1 MISRGPPWS
10 RLPLRARVTAMFML
24 LALASTAT
32 VSVVSYGLARR
43 YVLDQRDRLA
53 TSQAFSNAR
62 LARSLLRAG
71 DPAPELVVDAIR
83 SEAGAQVLLRFDG
96 EWYTSAVALDPGD
109 LPPGMGALVDGGS
122 AARQRFSKDGITNLA
137 VGVPLPAVDAVYYE
151 VSPLVELRRTLGI
164 LSTALIVASVVTTLA
179 AAVAGLVVSRRL
191 LRPLHRMSDAAV
203 DIADG
208 ELDRRLEE
216 VADSDLEPLVESFNH
231 MADAIQVRI
240 EREARFASDVS
251 HELRTPLTTLATA
264 VELARNRRAEMPE
277 RAATAVDL
285 LGAEVEYF
293 ERLVLDLLEIS
304 RLDAGAEIVEIE
316 EVDLRELLGGI
327 ARAYG
332 APAVFVVDGQRCVVM
347 TDRRR
352 IERIVANLFE
362 NAGRYAGGVTH
373 GSGEGPTLD
382 DTPAGPDSA
391 CLWSPNTHDCSE
403 APSASKRRRAAV
415 PDSSSTCRETVD
427 DDHDR
432 HDRPVCAHRRCGAR
446 GRPGRRMRGAHRR
459 LGQQHSR

>member
-1 MISRGPPWS
+1 VSGRGPWS
-10 RLPLRARVTAMFML
+10 RLPLRARVTGTFAL

-32 VSVVSYGLARR
+32 VSLVSYGLART

-109 LPPGMGALVDGGS
+109 LPPGMGALVDGGT
-122 AARQRFSKDGITNLA
+122 AARQRFSKDGVTNLA
-137 VGVPLPAVDAVYYE
+137 VGVPLPAVEAVYYE
-151 VSPLVELRRTLGI
+151 VSPLLELRRTLGI
-164 LSTALIVASVVTTLA
+164 LSTSLIVASVITTLA
-179 AAVAGLVVSRRL
+179 AAAAGLVVSRRL

-203 DIADG
+203 DIAEG
-208 ELDRRLEE
+208 ELDRRLDE
-216 VADSDLEPLVESFNH
+216 VDDADLEPLVESFNH

-285 LGAEVEYF
+285 LGVEVDYF

-304 RLDAGAEIVEIE
+304 RLDAGAETLEVE
-316 EVDLRELLGGI
+316 EVDLRALLDAI
-327 ARAYG
+327 ARSYG
-332 APAVFVVDGQRCVVM
+332 GPGVTAAGGQHCVVI

-352 IERIVANLFE
+352 IERIVANLFD
-362 NAGRYAGGVTH
+362 NAERYADGVTRVMLCCSSEH
-373 GSGEGPTLD
+373 VTIAVEDSGPGVP
-382 DTPAGPDSA
+382 
-391 CLWSPNTHDCSE
+391 E
-403 APSASKRRRAAV
+403 ADRAHVFDRFWRGADARRRTGGTGLGLSLVAEHVRLLGGTIRVEEAA
-415 PDSSSTCRETVD
+415 SG
-427 DDHDR
+427 
-432 HDRPVCAHRRCGAR
+432 GAR
-446 GRPGRRMRGAHRR
+446 FVVDLPQEGRRP
-459 LGQQHSR
+459 